1 MKKKFLFILS
11 FLLLFTSVYASERKK
26 MTLVINNIV
35 FEKDFVVKN
44 DRIHIP
50 LRLVSENLGADVIW
64 KGDTRQVEI
73 INKGKKIVFYIDSK
87 EYRIDDMVF
96 TIDSPTFILNDT
108 AYVPARALANAMDA
122 KLEWNEK
129 EFYCNIN
136 NGYERD
142 ATREPDPLK
151 DGKDLAIIDKIRK
164 ITDLGDYLKYG
175 VIKVEEVQDG
185 KVYELFL
192 KDYEKKNLS
201 MRFIFDKNNNL
212 KFYKFDYFPNEKYP
226 FLEKHLNEK
235 ESRKV
240 ARDFMTLVGN
250 KKRFL
255 KAKELSKDQRDY
267 LPDAG
272 TYIFYTK
279 SGEVTVD
286 ASGGF
291 VYAYSKN

>member
-1 MKKKFLFILS
+1 MKKKLLFLLS
-11 FLLLFTSVYASERKK
+11 FLLLFTGVSAKSEKK

-35 FEKDFVVKN
+35 FEKDFIVKN

-50 LRLVSENLGADVIW
+50 LRFVSENLGADVNW
-64 KGDTRQVEI
+64 KGDTKEVEI
-73 INKGKKIVFYIDSK
+73 INKGKKIVFYVDSN
-87 EYRIDDMVF
+87 EYRIDDIVY
-96 TIDSPTFILNDT
+96 TIDSPTFILKDRV
-108 AYVPARALANAMDA
+108 YVPARALANAMKA

-129 EFYCNIN
+129 EFYCAID
-136 NGYERD
+136 NGYEKDSTRD
-142 ATREPDPLK
+142 VDLSK

-164 ITDLGDYLKYG
+164 VTDLSDYLKDG
-175 VIKVEEVQDG
+175 VMRVEEVDDG

-226 FLEKHLNEK
+226 FLEKHLSEE
-235 ESRKV
+235 ESKKV
-240 ARDFMTLVGN
+240 ARDFMDLVGD

-255 KAKELSKDQRDY
+255 KENELGANQQVT
-267 LPDAG
+267 PEAG
-272 TYIFYTK
+272 TYNFYTK
-279 SGEVTVD
+279 SSLIAVD

-291 VYAYSKN
+291 VYAYSNY

>member
-1 MKKKFLFILS
+1 MKKKFLFLLS

-35 FEKDFVVKN
+35 FKKDFVVKN

-142 ATREPDPLK
+142 VTREPDPLK
-151 DGKDLAIIDKIRK
+151 DGKDLALINKIRK
-164 ITDLGDYLKYG
+164 VTDLGDYLRDG

-212 KFYKFDYFPNEKYP
+212 EFYKFYYFPNEKYP
-226 FLEKHLNEK
+226 FLEKHLSEN

-240 ARDFMTLVGN
+240 ARDFMDLVGD

-255 KAKELSKDQRDY
+255 KESELNKYQKAY

-272 TYIFYTK
+272 TYVFYTK
-279 SGEVTVD
+279 SGDVNVD

-291 VYAYSKN
+291 VYAYSNS

>member
-1 MKKKFLFILS
+1 MKKKLLFLLS
-11 FLLLFTSVYASERKK
+11 FLLLFTNVYANGKKK
-26 MTLVINNIV
+26 MTLNINNIV

-50 LRLVSENLGADVIW
+50 LRLVSENLGADVNW
-64 KGDTRQVEI
+64 KGDTKEVEI
-73 INKGKKIVFYIDSK
+73 LNQGKKIVFYIDSK
-87 EYRIDDMVF
+87 EYRIDDMVY
-96 TIDSPTFILNDT
+96 TIDSPTFILDDT

-129 EFYCNIN
+129 EFYCAIN
-136 NGYERD
+136 NGHEIDPTRD
-142 ATREPDPLK
+142 IDLSKDAKDLATINKIRNVTDLEGYLK
-151 DGKDLAIIDKIRK
+151 DGVMR
-164 ITDLGDYLKYG
+164 
-175 VIKVEEVQDG
+175 VEEVDDG

-226 FLEKHLNEK
+226 FLEKHLSEG

-240 ARDFMTLVGN
+240 AREFMNLVGN

-267 LPDAG
+267 LPDPG

-279 SGEVTVD
+279 SGEVNVD

>member
-64 KGDTRQVEI
+64 KGDARQVEI

-142 ATREPDPLK
+142 VTREPDPLK
-151 DGKDLAIIDKIRK
+151 DGKDLALINKIRK
-164 ITDLGDYLKYG
+164 VTDLGDYLRDG

-226 FLEKHLNEK
+226 FLEKHLSEG

-240 ARDFMTLVGN
+240 AREFMNLVGN

-255 KAKELSKDQRDY
+255 KDKELSKDQRDY

-272 TYIFYTK
+272 TYVFYTK

>member
-1 MKKKFLFILS
+1 MKKKFLFLLS
-11 FLLLFTSVYASERKK
+11 FLFLFTSVYAGGKKK
-26 MTLVINNIV
+26 MTLVINNLV

-50 LRLVSENLGADVIW
+50 LRLVSENLGADVNW

-108 AYVPARALANAMDA
+108 AYVPARALANAMNA

-129 EFYCNIN
+129 EFYCSIN

-142 ATREPDPLK
+142 ATRDPDPLK
-151 DGKDLAIIDKIRK
+151 DVKDLALINKIRK
-164 ITDLGDYLKYG
+164 VTDLGDYLRDG
-175 VIKVEEVQDG
+175 VMRVEEVQDG

-226 FLEKHLNEK
+226 FLEKHLSEG

-255 KAKELSKDQRDY
+255 KDKELSKDQRDY

-272 TYIFYTK
+272 TYVFYTK

>member
-1 MKKKFLFILS
+1 MKKKFLFLLS
-11 FLLLFTSVYASERKK
+11 FLFLFTSVYAGGKKK
-26 MTLVINNIV
+26 MTLVINNLV

-50 LRLVSENLGADVIW
+50 LRLVSENLGADVNW

-73 INKGKKIVFYIDSK
+73 LNQGKKIVFYIDSK

-151 DGKDLAIIDKIRK
+151 DGKDLALINKIRK
-164 ITDLGDYLKYG
+164 VTDLGDYLKDG
-175 VIKVEEVQDG
+175 VMRVEEVQDG

-201 MRFIFDKNNNL
+201 MRFVFDKNNNL

-226 FLEKHLNEK
+226 FLEKHLSEG

-240 ARDFMTLVGN
+240 AREFMNLVGN

-272 TYIFYTK
+272 TYVFYTK

>member
-73 INKGKKIVFYIDSK
+73 INKGKKIVFNIDSK

-129 EFYCNIN
+129 EFYCSIN
-136 NGYERD
+136 NGYERE
-142 ATREPDPLK
+142 AT
-151 DGKDLAIIDKIRK
+151 
-164 ITDLGDYLKYG
+164 YG
-175 VIKVEEVQDG
+175 VILG
-185 KVYELFL
+185 FILMMFL
-192 KDYEKKNLS
+192 D
-201 MRFIFDKNNNL
+201 
-212 KFYKFDYFPNEKYP
+212 
-226 FLEKHLNEK
+226 
-235 ESRKV
+235 
-240 ARDFMTLVGN
+240 TL
-250 KKRFL
+250 
-255 KAKELSKDQRDY
+255 
-267 LPDAG
+267 
-272 TYIFYTK
+272 I
-279 SGEVTVD
+279 
-286 ASGGF
+286 
-291 VYAYSKN
+291 

>member
-1 MKKKFLFILS
+1 MKKKFLFLLS

-35 FEKDFVVKN
+35 LEKDFVVKN
-44 DRIHIP
+44 ERIHIP

-129 EFYCNIN
+129 EFYCSIN

-142 ATREPDPLK
+142 TTREPDPLK
-151 DGKDLAIIDKIRK
+151 DGKDLAIINKIRRV
-164 ITDLGDYLKYG
+164 TDLGDYLRDG
-175 VIKVEEVQDG
+175 VMRVEEVEDG

-192 KDYEKKNLS
+192 KDFEKKNLS
-201 MRFIFDKNNNL
+201 MRFVFDKNNNL

-226 FLEKHLNEK
+226 FLEKHLSEG

-240 ARDFMTLVGN
+240 AREFMNLVGN

-255 KAKELSKDQRDY
+255 KAKELNKDQRDY

-272 TYIFYTK
+272 TYVFYTK

>member
-1 MKKKFLFILS
+1 MKKKLLFLLS
-11 FLLLFTSVYASERKK
+11 FLLLFTSVYANGKKK
-26 MTLVINNIV
+26 MTLNINNIV

-50 LRLVSENLGADVIW
+50 LRLVSENLGADVNW
-64 KGDTRQVEI
+64 KGDTKEVEI
-73 INKGKKIVFYIDSK
+73 LNQGKKIVFYIDSK
-87 EYRIDDMVF
+87 EYRIDDMVY
-96 TIDSPTFILNDT
+96 TIDSPTFILDDT

-129 EFYCNIN
+129 EFYCAIK
-136 NGYERD
+136 NGHEIDPTRD
-142 ATREPDPLK
+142 IDLSK
-151 DGKDLAIIDKIRK
+151 DAKDLAIINKIRNV
-164 ITDLGDYLKYG
+164 TDLEGYLKDG
-175 VIKVEEVQDG
+175 VMRVEEVDDG

-212 KFYKFDYFPNEKYP
+212 EFYKFYYFPNEKYP
-226 FLEKHLNEK
+226 FLEKHLSEE

-240 ARDFMTLVGN
+240 ARDFMDLVGD

-255 KAKELSKDQRDY
+255 KESELNKYQKAY

-272 TYIFYTK
+272 TYVFYTK
-279 SGEVTVD
+279 SGDVNVD

-291 VYAYSKN
+291 VYAYSNS

>member
-1 MKKKFLFILS
+1 MKKKFLFLLS
-11 FLLLFTSVYASERKK
+11 FLLLFTSVYAGGKKK
-26 MTLVINNIV
+26 MTLNINNIV

-50 LRLVSENLGADVIW
+50 LRLVSENLGADVNW
-64 KGDTRQVEI
+64 KGDTKEVEI
-73 INKGKKIVFYIDSK
+73 LNQGKKIVFYIDSK
-87 EYRIDDMVF
+87 EYRIDDMVY
-96 TIDSPTFILNDT
+96 TIDSPTFILDDT

-129 EFYCNIN
+129 EFYCAIN
-136 NGYERD
+136 NGHEIDPTRD
-142 ATREPDPLK
+142 IDLSK
-151 DGKDLAIIDKIRK
+151 DAKDLAIINKIRNV
-164 ITDLGDYLKYG
+164 TDLEGYLKDG
-175 VIKVEEVQDG
+175 VMRVEEVDDG

-212 KFYKFDYFPNEKYP
+212 EFYKFYYFPNEKYP
-226 FLEKHLNEK
+226 FLEKHLSEN

-240 ARDFMTLVGN
+240 ARDFMDLVGD
-250 KKRFL
+250 KKKFL
-255 KAKELSKDQRDY
+255 KESELNKYQKAY

-272 TYIFYTK
+272 TYVFYTK
-279 SGEVTVD
+279 SGDVNVD

-291 VYAYSKN
+291 VYAYSNS

>member
-1 MKKKFLFILS
+1 MKKKLLFLLS
-11 FLLLFTSVYASERKK
+11 FLLLFTNVYANGKKK
-26 MTLVINNIV
+26 MTLNINNIV

-50 LRLVSENLGADVIW
+50 LRLVSENLGADVNW
-64 KGDTRQVEI
+64 KGDTKEVEI
-73 INKGKKIVFYIDSK
+73 LNQGKKIVFYIDSK
-87 EYRIDDMVF
+87 EYRIDDMVY
-96 TIDSPTFILNDT
+96 TIDSPTFILDDT

-129 EFYCNIN
+129 EFYCAIK
-136 NGYERD
+136 NGHEIDPTRD
-142 ATREPDPLK
+142 IDLSK
-151 DGKDLAIIDKIRK
+151 DAKDLAIINKIRNV
-164 ITDLGDYLKYG
+164 TDLEGYLKDG
-175 VIKVEEVQDG
+175 VMRVEEVDDG

-212 KFYKFDYFPNEKYP
+212 EFYKFYYFPNEKYP
-226 FLEKHLNEK
+226 FLEKHLSEN

-240 ARDFMTLVGN
+240 ARDFMDLVGD

-255 KAKELSKDQRDY
+255 KESELNKYQKAY

-272 TYIFYTK
+272 TYVFYTK
-279 SGEVTVD
+279 SGDVNVD

-291 VYAYSKN
+291 VYAYSNS

>member
-50 LRLVSENLGADVIW
+50 LRLVSENLGADVVW

-142 ATREPDPLK
+142 ATREPDPLN
-151 DGKDLAIIDKIRK
+151 DDKDLALINKIRK
-164 ITDLGDYLKYG
+164 VTDLGDYLRDG
-175 VIKVEEVQDG
+175 VMRVEEVEDG

-201 MRFIFDKNNNL
+201 MRFVFDKNNNL

-226 FLEKHLNEK
+226 FLKKHLSED

-240 ARDFMTLVGN
+240 AREFMNLVGN

-255 KAKELSKDQRDY
+255 KAKELNKDQRDY

-272 TYIFYTK
+272 TYVFYTK

>member
-50 LRLVSENLGADVIW
+50 LRLVSENLGADVVW

-129 EFYCNIN
+129 EFYCSIN

-142 ATREPDPLK
+142 VTREPDPLK
-151 DGKDLAIIDKIRK
+151 DGKDLALIDKIRRA
-164 ITDLGDYLKYG
+164 TDLGDYLRDG
-175 VIKVEEVQDG
+175 VMRVEEVKDG

-201 MRFIFDKNNNL
+201 MRFVFDKNNNL
-212 KFYKFDYFPNEKYP
+212 EFYKFDYFPNEKYP
-226 FLEKHLNEK
+226 FLEKHLSE
-235 ESRKV
+235 EDSRKL
-240 ARDFMTLVGN
+240 ARDFMNLVGN

-255 KAKELSKDQRDY
+255 KDKELNKDQRDY

-272 TYIFYTK
+272 TYVFYTK

>member
-1 MKKKFLFILS
+1 MKKKFLFLLS
-11 FLLLFTSVYASERKK
+11 FLLLFTSVYASEKKK

-50 LRLVSENLGADVIW
+50 LRLVSENLGADVNW
-64 KGDTRQVEI
+64 KGEERIVEI
-73 INKGKKIVFYIDSK
+73 TNKGKKIVFYIDSK

-129 EFYCNIN
+129 EFYCAIN
-136 NGYERD
+136 NGYEIDPTRD
-142 ATREPDPLK
+142 VDLIKDAKDLATINKIRKASDLEGYLK
-151 DGKDLAIIDKIRK
+151 DGVMR
-164 ITDLGDYLKYG
+164 
-175 VIKVEEVQDG
+175 VEEVEDG
-185 KVYELFL
+185 KVYILFL

-226 FLEKHLNEK
+226 FLKKHLSEN

-240 ARDFMTLVGN
+240 ARDFMDLVGD

-255 KAKELSKDQRDY
+255 KESEFNKDQKDY

-279 SGEVTVD
+279 YSEVTVD

>member
-35 FEKDFVVKN
+35 FERDFVVKN

-50 LRLVSENLGADVIW
+50 LRLVSENLGADVVW

-96 TIDSPTFILNDT
+96 TIDLPTFILNDT

-129 EFYCNIN
+129 EFYCSIN

-142 ATREPDPLK
+142 VTREPDPIK
-151 DGKDLAIIDKIRK
+151 DCKDLALIDKIRK
-164 ITDLGDYLKYG
+164 VTDLGDYLRDG

-226 FLEKHLNEK
+226 FLEKHLSES

-240 ARDFMTLVGN
+240 AREFMNLVGN

-255 KAKELSKDQRDY
+255 KDKELSKDQRDY

-272 TYIFYTK
+272 TYVFYTK

>member
-35 FEKDFVVKN
+35 FERDFVVKN

-50 LRLVSENLGADVIW
+50 LRLVSENLGADVVW

-96 TIDSPTFILNDT
+96 TIDLPTFILNDT

-129 EFYCNIN
+129 EFYCSIN

-142 ATREPDPLK
+142 VTREPDPIK
-151 DGKDLAIIDKIRK
+151 DCKDLALIDKIRK
-164 ITDLGDYLKYG
+164 VTDLGDYLRDG

-226 FLEKHLNEK
+226 FLEKHLSES

-240 ARDFMTLVGN
+240 AREFMNLVGN

-255 KAKELSKDQRDY
+255 KDKELSKDQRDY

-272 TYIFYTK
+272 TYVFYTK

-286 ASGGF
+286 ASCGF

>member
-50 LRLVSENLGADVIW
+50 LRLVSENLGADVVW

-96 TIDSPTFILNDT
+96 TIDSPTFILDDT

-122 KLEWNEK
+122 KLEWNDK
-129 EFYCNIN
+129 EFYCAIN
-136 NGYERD
+136 NGHEIDPTRD
-142 ATREPDPLK
+142 IDLSK
-151 DGKDLAIIDKIRK
+151 DGKDLALINKIRRV
-164 ITDLGDYLKYG
+164 TDLEGYLKDG
-175 VIKVEEVQDG
+175 VIRVEEVDDS

-201 MRFIFDKNNNL
+201 MRFVFDKNNNL

-226 FLEKHLNEK
+226 FLKKHLSEN

-240 ARDFMTLVGN
+240 ARDFMDLVGD

-255 KAKELSKDQRDY
+255 KESELNKDQKEY

>member
-1 MKKKFLFILS
+1 MKKKLLFLLS
-11 FLLLFTSVYASERKK
+11 FLLLFTSVYANGKKK
-26 MTLVINNIV
+26 MTLNINNIV

-50 LRLVSENLGADVIW
+50 LRLVSENLGADVNW
-64 KGDTRQVEI
+64 KGDTKEVEI
-73 INKGKKIVFYIDSK
+73 LNQGKKIVFYIDSK
-87 EYRIDDMVF
+87 EYRIDDMVY
-96 TIDSPTFILNDT
+96 TIDSPTFILDDT

-129 EFYCNIN
+129 EFYCAIN
-136 NGYERD
+136 NGHEIDPTRD
-142 ATREPDPLK
+142 IDLSK
-151 DGKDLAIIDKIRK
+151 DAKDLAIINKIRNV
-164 ITDLGDYLKYG
+164 TDLEGYLKDG
-175 VIKVEEVQDG
+175 VMRVEEVDDG

-212 KFYKFDYFPNEKYP
+212 EFYKFYYFPNEKYP
-226 FLEKHLNEK
+226 FLEKHLSEN

-240 ARDFMTLVGN
+240 ARDFMDLVGD
-250 KKRFL
+250 KKKFL
-255 KAKELSKDQRDY
+255 KESELNKYQKAY

-272 TYIFYTK
+272 TYVFYTK
-279 SGEVTVD
+279 SGDVNVD

-291 VYAYSKN
+291 VYAYSNS

>member
-11 FLLLFTSVYASERKK
+11 FLFLFTSVYANGGKK

-35 FEKDFVVKN
+35 FEKEFVLKN

-50 LRLVSENLGADVIW
+50 LRLVSENLGADVNW
-64 KGDTRQVEI
+64 NADERKVEI
-73 INKGKKIVFYIDSK
+73 LNQDKKIIFYVDSN

-96 TIDSPTFILNDT
+96 TIDSPSFIMDDT
-108 AYVPARALANAMDA
+108 TYVPARALANAMDA

-129 EFYCNIN
+129 DFYCAIN
-136 NGYERD
+136 NGHEIDPTRD
-142 ATREPDPLK
+142 PDPVK
-151 DGKDLAIIDKIRK
+151 DAKDLAIINKIRNV
-164 ITDLGDYLKYG
+164 TDLEGYLKDG
-175 VIKVEEVQDG
+175 VMKVEEVDDG

-212 KFYKFDYFPNEKYP
+212 EFYKFYYFPNEKYP
-226 FLEKHLNEK
+226 FLEKHLSEN

-240 ARDFMTLVGN
+240 ARDFMDLVGD

-255 KAKELSKDQRDY
+255 KENELNKYQKAY

-272 TYIFYTK
+272 TYVFYTK
-279 SGEVTVD
+279 SGDVNVD

-291 VYAYSKN
+291 VYAYSNN

>member
-35 FEKDFVVKN
+35 FKKDFVVKN

-129 EFYCNIN
+129 EFYCSIN
-136 NGYERD
+136 NGYERY
-142 ATREPDPLK
+142 ATRDPDPLK
-151 DGKDLAIIDKIRK
+151 DGKDLALINKIRRV
-164 ITDLGDYLKYG
+164 TDLGDYLRDG
-175 VIKVEEVQDG
+175 VMRVEEVEDG

-201 MRFIFDKNNNL
+201 MRFVFDKNNNL

-226 FLEKHLNEK
+226 FLEKHLSEG

-240 ARDFMTLVGN
+240 AREFMDIVGDKN
-250 KKRFL
+250 RFL
-255 KAKELSKDQRDY
+255 KAKELNKDQRDY

-272 TYIFYTK
+272 TYVFYTK